1 MTNEAAH
8 VILENLQ
15 RIYTQYR
22 ELYSEDL
29 IEANGL
35 AILALEK
42 QIPKKPQRKI
52 TDYSCPGN
60 WVDVCPTCGRK
71 LVERVTTEDKSYPIQ
86 YNMTNYCR
94 CGQKLDRSQKNEENE
109 T

>member
-8 VILENLQ
+8 YILENLQ

-29 IEANGL
+29 IEANEL

-42 QIPKKPQRKI
+42 CI
-52 TDYSCPGN
+52 
-60 WVDVCPTCGRK
+60 
-71 LVERVTTEDKSYPIQ
+71 
-86 YNMTNYCR
+86 
-94 CGQKLDRSQKNEENE
+94 ENE
-109 T
+109 SINNTKVTKFGYWGEGNRRQPCSVCAYRGNKSWAYCPACGAKMRSEK